1 LPFLPQTVTQI
12 AGRTRLEAAGDPVQ
26 RHRRLGAQPFGDLT
40 IDYDP
45 AGNVR
50 LRLAV
55 GAAVEDIMLFAQ
67 APRSAGRMKHRRV
80 NYLGLLGPAT
90 EGQRDITAAVV
101 ARYGEPCPGQKIF
114 AVTGQHKNGWK
125 APEHLT
131 GAIVPPKPP
140 PSDRP
145 QTPEPQAEQP
155 IPAEK
160 PAFQAATA

>member
-1 LPFLPQTVTQI
+1 VCGVIVQAGSKKAALVIPRRPVKGSADSHLLLPFLPQTVTQI

-67 APRSAGRMKHRRV
+67 APCSAGRMKHRRV

-101 ARYGEPCPGQKIF
+101 ARYGEPRPGQKIF

-125 APEHLT
+125 ALST
-131 GAIVPPKPP
+131 
-140 PSDRP
+140 
-145 QTPEPQAEQP
+145 
-155 IPAEK
+155 
-160 PAFQAATA
+160 